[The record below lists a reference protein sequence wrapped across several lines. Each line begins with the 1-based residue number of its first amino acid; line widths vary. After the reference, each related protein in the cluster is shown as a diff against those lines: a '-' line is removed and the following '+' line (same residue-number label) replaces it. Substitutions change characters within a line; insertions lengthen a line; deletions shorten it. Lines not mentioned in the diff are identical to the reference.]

1 MNVILGQ
8 LFIFSD
14 REFLNQMSKVKA
26 FLMSTFYK
34 SDSFDGLMIIF
45 GATETPFLARVATR
59 VGPNYEKLSDQAL

>member
-45 GATETPFLARVATR
+45 GARVATKPSKI
-59 VGPNYEKLSDQAL
+59 VHKKQPF